1 MAFLGSFSHL
11 SSLSAF
17 LLFPL
22 FPVCLR
28 RSALQFLLPFGPT
41 FPFFFSVRLF
51 SAFPLFCCLFFFFG
65 FFPLDKFVV
74 VASFPG
80 APKEGGWNVRFSF
93 SPIKMSFLPSKLV
106 LEAASAFLGSFFHL
120 SSLSAFLLFLL
131 LPVFLLRS
139 ALQFL
144 PYIQ

>member
-51 SAFPLFCCLFFFFG
+51 SAFPLFCCLFFF
-65 FFPLDKFVV
+65 LV
-74 VASFPG
+74 
-80 APKEGGWNVRFSF
+80 FSLYKV
-93 SPIKMSFLPSKLV
+93 ILPC
-106 LEAASAFLGSFFHL
+106 HN
-120 SSLSAFLLFLL
+120 FLLFVYTNNTLPSLSPEHTSSSLL
-131 LPVFLLRS
+131 VITFFEDPRHFLAIPLPNNILD
-139 ALQFL
+139 QCL
-144 PYIQ
+144 PDGCRRCECFKFA